1 MNVQDLIL
9 ETFEYKEGE
18 AVSINE
24 DIIPI
29 TPFLAYASFKKSTFG
44 KLKDKLV
51 DFKKAKSDE
60 AISKKADALIKREKA
75 RASAGKKSGKG
86 DDATVYKLTKEQM
99 NVMADIYRKHGK
111 KIAKDI
117 MEFRKNILA
126 PYSLIKRKVKEASR
140 VTNKDKFGM
149 THAEFK
155 AYIESG
161 RKKIENR
168 GDNFYEKSE
177 ELRDRIN
184 RIDDQ
189 IDLLE
194 KAKEKLKEGKD
205 FPRSILNRLYKEYNV
220 HDADLLGYSAQELRN
235 AQNNL
240 EKQISKLK
248 KDTEEI
254 RSTGLKQDHVEDILS
269 GAVRKEDIKDDDSKE
284 EDDKEERLKKKGSFN
299 IALGRYLFRK
309 EILDSLRTEEGNVYK
324 EAYYN
329 IVNDMIDAL
338 IGEKKKNVRK
348 LRSINDSIELN
359 DKEKLIWKKRP
370 TASDYSDDLNDYYQ
384 AIRDED
390 FLKAPIY
397 LERSPELKEA
407 EQKIENE
414 IKRFERK
421 LQKKIGKEDFAKLKK
436 YRLINNLISVR
447 ELKSAKDLFKNTNE
461 IMSSTKSNRED
472 LRRAEEYISPQDF
485 ERRIWFIHN
494 YEFSSITELN
504 NAKREVEEL
513 VDKMNKQGDTQ
524 AVQKLDNI
532 IDRIRIRRTL
542 EPQRNSYIDRSSKSS
557 YNIGIDDIQ
566 KKAEEI
572 ANKNYDNNNELKRD
586 KDRLDQLVRNFK
598 ENNGERAEREL
609 TKIDFLFN
617 KIDRKVNW

>member
-18 AVSINE
+18 EVSINE
-24 DIIPI
+24 DLIPI
-29 TPFLAYASFKKSTFG
+29 TPFLAYASFKKKTFG

-51 DFKKAKSDE
+51 DFKKAKSDY
-60 AISKKADALIKREKA
+60 ALSKKADALIKREKA
-75 RASAGKKSGKG
+75 RASVGKKSGKG

-99 NVMADIYRKHGK
+99 NVMADIYSRHGK

-155 AYIESG
+155 VYLESG

-168 GDNFYEKSE
+168 GEKFYDKSE

-194 KAKEKLKEGKD
+194 KAKEKLEDGKD
-205 FPRSILNRLYKEYNV
+205 FPSSILNRLYKKYNV
-220 HDADLLGYSAQELRN
+220 HDADLLGYPAQELRN

-240 EKQISKLK
+240 EKQISRLK

-254 RSTGLKQDHVEDILS
+254 KSEGLRQEHIDDILS
-269 GAVRKEDIKDDDSKE
+269 GVVRKDISSEKE
-284 EDDKEERLKKKGSFN
+284 DKEKEKEGERKRRGSFN
-299 IALGRYLFRK
+299 IALGRYLFRR
-309 EILDSLRTEEGNVYK
+309 EILDSLRAEEENSYK
-324 EAYYN
+324 RAYYE
-329 IVNDMIDAL
+329 IVKDMILAL
-338 IGEKKKNVRK
+338 IEEKKNTTRK
-348 LRSINDSIELN
+348 LRSLNDSINLN

-370 TASDYSDDLNDYYQ
+370 TASSFSNDLNDYYQ
-384 AIRDED
+384 AIKDED

-397 LERSPELKEA
+397 IERSDDLKEA

-414 IKRFERK
+414 IKRFERSLK
-421 LQKKIGKEDFAKLKK
+421 KKIGEKDFAKLKQ

-447 ELKSAKDLFKNTNE
+447 DLKSPKDLFKNTSE
-461 IMSSTKSNRED
+461 IMSTTNATRDDLEKSD
-472 LRRAEEYISPQDF
+472 EYISPQDF

-494 YEFSSITELN
+494 YTYSSVAELN
-504 NAKREVEEL
+504 NAKKEVEDL
-513 VDKMNKQGDTQ
+513 VEKMKKQGDSR
-524 AVQKLDNI
+524 VVEKLDSV
-532 IDRIRIRRTL
+532 IDRIKIRRTL
-542 EPQRNSYIDRSSKSS
+542 EPQRNSYIDRESKSS
-557 YNIGIDDIQ
+557 YYVSIDDVR

-572 ANKNYDNNNELKRD
+572 SNKDYDSANEFRRD
-586 KDRLDQLVRNFK
+586 KDRLDLLVRSFK
-598 ENNGERAEREL
+598 ENNGERAEQEL
-609 TKIDFLFN
+609 ARIDFLFN
-617 KIDRKVNW
+617 KIERKANW